1 MNSFQ
6 IMTLDNIQVSSLL
19 EDIYNQ
25 YGYDFRNY
33 AAASLKRR
41 LRHFMIMNN
50 ILTMGDLHKRI
61 FHDTECFNNLLL
73 TLSVL
78 VTSMFRDPDFF
89 QALRN
94 KVMPL
99 LSTYP
104 FIRVWVAG
112 CSTGEEAYSMAILLR
127 EEGLYQRSIIYA
139 TDMNSKVIEMA
150 RQGIFPMTSME
161 RYAQN
166 YIQSGGKKTLSEYY
180 TSDGENV
187 VMHEAI
193 KKNIHFAQHNLVTD
207 SGFNE
212 FNLIL
217 CRNVMIYFNQHLQ
230 QHTHQ
235 LLYKSLAPFCF
246 LALGEKESLLFTPY
260 EGCYITVDKKEKIYK
275 KVG

>member
-6 IMTLDNIQVSSLL
+6 IMPLDDIQVISLL
-19 EDIYNQ
+19 DDIYNE

-33 AAASLKRR
+33 ASASLKRR

-50 ILTMGDLHKRI
+50 ILTMGDLHERI
-61 FHDTECFNNLLL
+61 FHDRECFNSLLL

-89 QALRN
+89 RALRN
-94 KVMPL
+94 KVIPL
-99 LSTYP
+99 LHTYP
-104 FIRVWVAG
+104 FIRVWIAG
-112 CSTGEEAYSMAILLR
+112 CSTGEEAYSIAILLM

-139 TDMNSKVIEMA
+139 TDMNLKVIEMA
-150 RQGIFPMTSME
+150 QQGIFSMSLMP
-161 RYAQN
+161 RYATN
-166 YIQSGGKKTLSEYY
+166 YIQAGGKKTFSEYY

-187 VMHEAI
+187 VIHKAI

-207 SGFNE
+207 SEFNE

-246 LALGEKESLLFTPY
+246 LALGEKESMLFTPY
-260 EGCYITVDKKEKIYK
+260 EDRYITVDEKEKIYK
-275 KVG
+275 RVR